1 MKNLWN
7 NAEAAAFE
15 KNPLELRVYTSRLL
29 GSDPALVLHGGGNTS
44 VKIKNKNFFGDIEN
58 LIYVKG
64 SGWDLATIEAKGFA
78 PVRLETLLRLAKLPK
93 LSDTDMVNVQKSA
106 MTDPG
111 APGPSVEAIL
121 HALIPFDYVDHTH
134 ADAVVAITNTV
145 QGEKFIHQVY
155 GDSVLYIP
163 YVMPGFLL
171 AQKVYQL
178 TRDIDWKKYQG
189 MILMNH
195 GIFTFSDSAS
205 ESYQR
210 MINLVQKAEDFIKE
224 KNAFNISL
232 SAKSAPE
239 TESLPVNEDL
249 LTLATLRREVSK
261 KMGMAVVARLN
272 LSKEAAHYSALENI
286 SKISQQGPLT
296 PDHVIHTKRIPLLLK
311 KAEGA
316 KGMASA
322 IENYE
327 SDYREYYNKF
337 ASISSEKLK
346 CLDPAPRWAIWP
358 QRGIISFGVNV
369 KRADVVADIVNHT
382 MRAQQWSEHLG
393 GWVALPNKDI
403 FEVEYWELEQSKLTK
418 GSGSAKGA
426 QSLSGKVAIVTGAAS
441 GIGKACVDRLLA
453 DGAAVVAA
461 DINPALKK
469 NWNTTSVL
477 SIVCD
482 LTKSESVDK
491 LVASTIAQFGGLD
504 IVVANAGIFPASST
518 INNLD
523 NTTWSRTL
531 DINLNSQ
538 MYLFRAVTPYLILGI
553 DPTLIVIASKN
564 VSAPGPGA
572 AAYSVSKAGTTQL
585 ARVAALELGPLGVRV
600 NMLHPHAVM
609 DTALWTP
616 EILASRASHY
626 KMTVEE
632 YKCNNLLKVEVS
644 TTDVANLVVAM
655 AGPLFAKTTGAQIAV
670 DGGSDRII

>member
-106 MTDPG
+106 MTDPS

-134 ADAVVAITNTV
+134 ADAVVAITNTA

-232 SAKSAPE
+232 SAKLA
-239 TESLPVNEDL
+239 TEIESVPASEDL

-261 KMGMAVVARLN
+261 KMGLAVVARLN

-286 SKISQQGPLT
+286 SQISQQGPLT

-311 KAEGA
+311 KTEGA
-316 KGMASA
+316 KAMASA

-337 ASISSEKLK
+337 ASNSSEKLK

-358 QRGIISFGVNV
+358 QRGVISFGVNV

-453 DGAAVVAA
+453 DGAAVVAV
-461 DINPALKK
+461 DINPAVKK

-482 LTKSESVDK
+482 LTKSDSVDK

-523 NTTWSRTL
+523 NTTWNRTL

-538 MYLFRAVTPYLILGI
+538 MYLFRAVTPYLVLGI

-564 VSAPGPGA
+564 VTAPGPGA